1 MHYCGIVPAGKL
13 LQLVMLEE
21 ELRPEPPIR
30 LASVFFEPGSA
41 DQIAAELRA
50 LGEVVIGIGAPITG
64 EPATGERDCDHRL
77 RARGAP
83 LAPGSPEGKRLGE
96 ELGELGI
103 FAPAGADHEGQVSE
117 GAFREAPVFETGADA
132 VFCAL
137 QGRRVPA
144 KRHPHGMQLRIS
156 ELLDDHVL
164 DDGGDLWHRRI
175 EEVDAAAAAL
185 CAHRYAVGHA
195 SWIGDPSEGVI
206 VLPGTSLPVEFT
218 SAGVLEPVERLQ
230 LPPVTGRN

>member
-1 MHYCGIVPAGKL
+1 MHYCGVVPAGKL

-21 ELRPEPPIR
+21 VRRPEPPIR
-30 LASVFFEPGSA
+30 LNSMFFEPGSA

-50 LGEVVIGIGAPITG
+50 LGDVVVGIGAPITAQ
-64 EPATGERDCDHRL
+64 PPSAAERDSDRRL
-77 RARGAP
+77 RARAAP
-83 LAPGSPEGKRLGE
+83 PAPPSPEAMQLAEGLA
-96 ELGELGI
+96 ELGLFVPQSDG
-103 FAPAGADHEGQVSE
+103 PEGQVGE

-137 QGRRVPA
+137 QGRRLPA

-175 EEVDAAAAAL
+175 EEIDASAAAL

-195 SWIGDPSEGVI
+195 CWIGDPAEGVI
-206 VLPGTSLPVEFT
+206 VLPGASLPEEFT
-218 SAGVLEPVERLQ
+218 TAGVLEPVERLQ
-230 LPPVTGRN
+230 LPPVTS